1 MMTRPY
7 ISSSNY
13 IKKMSDYKKEDWYD
27 KWDSLYW
34 NFINNNKEI
43 LKKIYAIAM
52 QVKLVEKMEKPKLE
66 KYLTLAKE
74 II

>member
-1 MMTRPY
+1 MTRPY

-13 IKKMSDYKKEDWYD
+13 IKKMSDYKKEDWYE
-27 KWDSLYW
+27 KWDALYW

-43 LKKIYAIAM
+43 LKKIYAMAI
-52 QVKLVEKMEKPKLE
+52 QVKLIEKMEKPRLSN
-66 KYLTLAKE
+66 YLTIAKE

>member
-13 IKKMSDYKKEDWYD
+13 IKKMSDYKKEDWND
-27 KWDSLYW
+27 KWDALYW

-43 LKKIYAIAM
+43 LKRIYAMAM
-52 QVKLVEKMEKPKLE
+52 QVKLLEKMDKSKLA

-74 II
+74 MI